1 MRKNGG
7 VLLLSTILL
16 FLLASEAWSIPAF
29 ARKYSISC
37 KVCHNPFPRLKPYGD
52 EFANNGYVIKDKETP
67 RYNIETGDDMLSLLR
82 ELPIAIRFDGFLSF
96 NNAHNKRFDF
106 SAPFI
111 IKLMSGGEISKHISY
126 YLYFIFTEGGEIAG
140 LEDAFIMFNNL
151 FKTNLDLYVGQF
163 QVSDPLLKEN

>member
-1 MRKNGG
+1 MTMRKNGG

-82 ELPIAIRFDGFLSF
+82 ELPIAIRFDGF
-96 NNAHNKRFDF
+96 
-106 SAPFI
+106 
-111 IKLMSGGEISKHISY
+111 
-126 YLYFIFTEGGEIAG
+126 
-140 LEDAFIMFNNL
+140 
-151 FKTNLDLYVGQF
+151 
-163 QVSDPLLKEN
+163 